1 MRERPNIVM
10 IIVDQWRGDCAGILG
25 NPFVDTPN
33 LDRIFSNGTVFS
45 QAYSAVPS
53 CIAARASLLTGMAPK
68 NHGRVGYQDRVPWN
82 YPNTLPGKLA
92 EAGYHTHCVG
102 KMHVFPA
109 RNLMGFHSVE
119 LHDGYLHNERCRG
132 SHDMLDDYLP
142 WLREHCG
149 AQADITDAGVGCNGY
164 SVSPWPYEER
174 YHPTNWVTS
183 RSIDFLRRRDPGK
196 PFFLKVSYH
205 RPHPPLDPPKNYL
218 DRYLNRELPPLSL
231 GDWVDPNQKIGER
244 NIDSPVPTDEKQV
257 DLARRAYYAQLTH
270 IDCQLNRLI
279 HALNEHG
286 LLDNTMLLFVSDHG
300 EMLYDHRRVAK
311 SLPYSASAKIP
322 MMIKLPDSWKADS
335 VAEADV
341 PAELRD
347 IMPTLLEA
355 AGAEIPETVDGISLL
370 PYCKGEKTYDRE
382 YIHGEHAAGQNSNHW
397 ITNGK
402 EMYVWYSQTGE
413 EQLFD
418 IRKDPCNMENLA
430 NKKPERLEYL
440 RGCLI
445 KELTNREEN
454 YVMNGKLVSGVK
466 PRSILSF
473 LEKQGAK
480 K

>member
-1 MRERPNIVM
+1 MKDKPNIVM

-33 LDRIFSNGTVFS
+33 LDRIFSKGTVFT

-53 CIAARASLLTGMAPK
+53 CIAARASLLTGMAPE

-82 YPNTLPGKLA
+82 YVNTLPGKLA

-119 LHDGYLHNERCRG
+119 LHDGYLHNERCRNTG
-132 SHDMLDDYLP
+132 HEQMDDYLP
-142 WLREHCG
+142 WLREKCG
-149 AQADITDAGVGCNGY
+149 ADADITDAGVGCNGY

-218 DRYLNRELPPLSL
+218 DRYLDRELPPLPI
-231 GDWVDPNQKIGER
+231 GDWVDPDQKIGER
-244 NIDSPVPTDEKQV
+244 NIDSPVPVDEKQI

-279 HALNEHG
+279 HALNEASV
-286 LLDNTMLLFVSDHG
+286 LNNTLILFVSDHG
-300 EMLYDHRRVAK
+300 DMLYDHRRVAK
-311 SLPYSASAKIP
+311 SLPYSASARIP
-322 MMIKLPDSWKADS
+322 LMIKLPDSWKAAA
-335 VAEADV
+335 AENTDV
-341 PAELRD
+341 PVELRD

-355 AGAEIPETVDGISLL
+355 AGSDIPETVDGISLL
-370 PYCKGEKTYDRE
+370 PYCQGRKKCDRE
-382 YIHGEHAAGQNSNHW
+382 YIHGEHSSGDNSNHW
-397 ITNGK
+397 ITDGR

-418 IRKDPCNMENLA
+418 IRKDPCNVKNLVR
-430 NKKPERLEYL
+430 KKPGRVEYL
-440 RGCLI
+440 RNCLI
-445 KELTNREEN
+445 KELTSREEN
-454 YVMNGKLVSGVK
+454 YVIDGKLAVGVK
-466 PRSILSF
+466 PKSILSF
-473 LEKQGAK
+473 LEKK
-480 K
+480 D